1 MTLSYQTRLREK
13 MATLPDWIPS
23 DAWQGYLDMR
33 KKIRKPMTPRAITL
47 VVNALQKMKDSGQ
60 DVGEV
65 LDQSTMNSWQGV
77 FEVKGSRQQSSRPA
91 VSSLG
96 KHGQATANNAQDWLE
111 EQ

>member
-1 MTLSYQTRLREK
+1 MI
-13 MATLPDWIPS
+13 PDWMPT

-33 KKIRKPMTPRAITL
+33 KKIKKPMTDRAITL
-47 VVNALQKMKDSGQ
+47 VVNALQKMKDAGQ

-77 FEVKGSRQQSSRPA
+77 FEVKGSRQQSPRPTLSA
-91 VSSLG
+91 LG